1 MNKNTTIAD
10 QQKSAINHYLNNHP
24 QLSDGIKFI
33 DLEKLSKNEEFLTS
47 YSIDDYDRNEL
58 QSVLKN
64 GSKYGVMFIDSDSVA
79 IHNISK
85 KELNTLSNLKDYEF
99 NPAYK
104 SVAKEMAQLAPN
116 APDTTINLGDST
128 AFDPN
133 TFEDAFLSF
142 DKGEK
147 PLNAID
153 KSDKAHSEN
162 IDNSASSGT
171 NSNAQKEGKILGY
184 ITRKSFKMNKINK
197 TPNMNNNEQNNQ
209 LFKQVEQTFTTNP
222 LAAQWWVQNKK
233 ATSESLDNLY
243 TEWGIKHANKES
255 KKLGKIARKLTS
267 DQISEFSQLYEKAHD
282 MNGVNSLLPK
292 EIEQKIRD
300 ESKFDQN
307 NDPIVKEAQKL
318 FTTNSKNAKWY
329 FQRTKANKEE
339 INNDSFWLLVEGKKE
354 QYVERE
360 KLSKLEKQLQ
370 LSDKQVSELEKLY
383 QTTIDH
389 DYNDSNSKY
398 GKNSKFTKE
407 TINQIFQ
414 LSKQQN
420 KEVEKAIDQLPK
432 IRRQSF
438 LVKKDSLHTQNDE
451 KVLSKADEQLN
462 RVYARKFLK
471 ANHFELTKK
480 NIQQVSQN
488 IAQNRANNKKQNR
501 DSSVEAAYKIE
512 KEKLSD
518 PSTRSNYQKSSKK
531 QSKSAPINPTL
542 LDQNL
547 DL

>member
-1 MNKNTTIAD
+1 MNKNTTIAN

-33 DLEKLSKNEEFLTS
+33 NLEKLSKNEEFLTS
-47 YSIDDYDRNEL
+47 YSIDDYDRNKL
-58 QSVLKN
+58 QSTLKG
-64 GSKYGVMFIDSDSVA
+64 GSKYGVMFIDTDSVA

-99 NPAYK
+99 DPVYK

-116 APDTTINLGDST
+116 APDTTINLGDFTS
-128 AFDPN
+128 FDPN
-133 TFEDAFLSF
+133 AFEDTFSSF
-142 DKGEK
+142 DEDKK
-147 PLNAID
+147 ALNAFD
-153 KSDKAHSEN
+153 MPGKAHSKN
-162 IDNSASSGT
+162 IDNAASSGI

-233 ATSESLDNLY
+233 AISESLDNMY
-243 TEWGIKHANKES
+243 TDWENQRSHKES
-255 KKLGKIARKLTS
+255 KKYGKISRKLTS
-267 DQISEFSQLYEKAHD
+267 EQISEFSKLYEKVHD
-282 MNGVNSLLPK
+282 MNGEHSLLPE
-292 EIEQKIRD
+292 EIEQKIED

-307 NDPIVKEAQKL
+307 NAPIVKEAQKL
-318 FTTNSKNAKWY
+318 FTASPQNAKWY
-329 FQRTKANKEE
+329 LQRNLAYNE
-339 INNDSFWLLVEGKKE
+339 DSDNLWRFFDGKKE
-354 QYVERE
+354 QYVEQE
-360 KLSKLEKQLQ
+360 KLTKLEKQLQ
-370 LSDKQVSELEKLY
+370 LSDKQIAKLENYY
-383 QTTIDH
+383 QKTRDL
-389 DYNDSNSKY
+389 NNPNSKY
-398 GKNSKFTKE
+398 GRESKFTKE

-414 LSKQQN
+414 LSKQQD
-420 KEVEKAIDQLPK
+420 VEKAIDKSPERE
-432 IRRQSF
+432 IRRQPF
-438 LVKKDSLHTQNDE
+438 LVKKDNLHTQNDE

-471 ANHFELTKK
+471 ENNFALSKE

-488 IAQNRANNKKQNR
+488 IAKNRANNKKQNR

-518 PSTRSNYQKSSKK
+518 PATRSNYQKSSKK
-531 QSKSAPINPTL
+531 HTKNATINQTL

>member
-1 MNKNTTIAD
+1 MNKNTTIAN

-33 DLEKLSKNEEFLTS
+33 NLEKLSKNEEFLTS
-47 YSIDDYDRNEL
+47 YSIDDYDRNKL
-58 QSVLKN
+58 QSTLKG
-64 GSKYGVMFIDSDSVA
+64 GSKYGVMFIDTDSVA

-99 NPAYK
+99 DPVYK

-116 APDTTINLGDST
+116 APDTTINLGDFTS
-128 AFDPN
+128 FDPN
-133 TFEDAFLSF
+133 AFEDTFSSF
-142 DKGEK
+142 DEDKK
-147 PLNAID
+147 ALNAFD
-153 KSDKAHSEN
+153 MPGKAHSKN
-162 IDNSASSGT
+162 IDNAASSGI

-233 ATSESLDNLY
+233 AISESLDNMY
-243 TEWGIKHANKES
+243 ADWENQRSHKES
-255 KKLGKIARKLTS
+255 KKYGKISRKLTS
-267 DQISEFSQLYEKAHD
+267 EQISEFSKLYEKVHD
-282 MNGVNSLLPK
+282 MNGEHSLLPE
-292 EIEQKIRD
+292 EIEQKIED

-307 NDPIVKEAQKL
+307 NAPIVKEAQKL
-318 FTTNSKNAKWY
+318 FTASPQNAKWY
-329 FQRTKANKEE
+329 LQRNLAYNE
-339 INNDSFWLLVEGKKE
+339 DSDNLWRFFDGKKE
-354 QYVERE
+354 QYVEQE
-360 KLSKLEKQLQ
+360 KLTKLEKQLQ
-370 LSDKQVSELEKLY
+370 LSDKQIAKLENYY
-383 QTTIDH
+383 QKTRDL
-389 DYNDSNSKY
+389 NNPNSKY
-398 GKNSKFTKE
+398 GRESKFTKE

-414 LSKQQN
+414 LSKQQD
-420 KEVEKAIDQLPK
+420 VEKAIDKSPERE
-432 IRRQSF
+432 IRRQPF
-438 LVKKDSLHTQNDE
+438 LVKKDNLHTQNDE

-471 ANHFELTKK
+471 ENNFALSKE
-480 NIQQVSQN
+480 NIQQVYQN
-488 IAQNRANNKKQNR
+488 IAKNRANNKKQNR

-518 PSTRSNYQKSSKK
+518 PATRSNYQKSSKK
-531 QSKSAPINPTL
+531 HTKNATINQTL